1 MKSFKLNFLL
11 ISALTIALMANAR
24 AQEYFKLQSD
34 NSKLVIEGTSSI
46 HDWEMEA
53 DDFRAETLLKI
64 DENSISEISKIEF
77 KTPVSGLKSGKGIMD
92 NKAHDALKKKKYPE
106 IKFGLNN
113 SSKVNIS
120 GSNATLTGLLTI
132 AGKSKEVNLTADLE
146 VENQEKFLVSGS
158 VPVKMS
164 DFGIEP
170 PTAMMGAMKTGDEV
184 VVKFNLEFQKSDH
197 EISGN
202 F

>member
-1 MKSFKLNFLL
+1 MKNFKLSFLL
-11 ISALTIALMANAR
+11 INILTVALMVDAR
-24 AQEYFKLQSD
+24 AQDFFKLQSG
-34 NSKLVIEGTSSI
+34 NSKLIIEGTSSI

-53 DDFRAETLLKI
+53 ADFNAETLLRI
-64 DENSISEISKIEF
+64 DGNTISEIRKIEF

-92 NKAHDALKKKKYPE
+92 NKAHDALKEKKFPE
-106 IKFGLNN
+106 IKFALNKN
-113 SSKVNIS
+113 SSVNIS
-120 GSNATLTGLLTI
+120 GSKASLTGLLTI
-132 AGKSKEVNLTADLE
+132 AGKPKEVKLMVDLD
-146 VENQEKFLVSGS
+146 VENQQKFLVNGS

-164 DFGIEP
+164 DFGIDP

-197 EISGN
+197 ELSGN

>member
-11 ISALTIALMANAR
+11 ISILTIALTVDAR
-24 AQEYFKLQSD
+24 AQEFFKLQSG
-34 NSKLVIEGTSSI
+34 NSKLIIEGTSSI

-53 DDFRAETLLKI
+53 ADFKAETLLRI
-64 DENSISEISKIEF
+64 DGNTISEISKIEF

-92 NKAHDALKKKKYPE
+92 NKAHDALKKKKFPE
-106 IKFGLNN
+106 IKFALNN
-113 SSKVNIS
+113 SSNVNIS
-120 GSNATLTGLLTI
+120 GSKASLTGLLTI
-132 AGKSKEVNLTADLE
+132 AGKTKEVKLTADLD
-146 VENQEKFLVSGS
+146 VENQQKLLVNGS

-164 DFGIEP
+164 DFGIDP
-170 PTAMMGAMKTGDEV
+170 PTAMMGAMKTGDDV

-197 EISGN
+197 ELSGN